1 MKRIRSWLGN
11 IAQAYR
17 LAKIHDRFVGL
28 KMLAIL
34 AVGLALTFAGATV
47 IGPFIIWYLL
57 GPTTVLLVVAFYF
70 GRTAETGAYTSV
82 EGTPGAAAVILQS
95 MRGAWFSTPGVAVNR
110 QQDLVHRLVSR
121 KGVMLISEGPASRV
135 APLLAGERKRT
146 ARYLPEDVTVLEVQT
161 GREPGQVPIPT
172 LARYLR
178 KAPKV
183 LKASEVTELRRR
195 LAALGNA
202 AQTMPMPKG
211 PMPRNAKAARAMMR
225 R

>member
-1 MKRIRSWLGN
+1 MKRIRSWWGN

-17 LAKIHDRFVGL
+17 LAKVRDRFVGL
-28 KMLAIL
+28 KMSAIA
-34 AVGLALTFAGATV
+34 AVGLAVTYAGGLV
-47 IGPFIIWYLL
+47 VGPFIIWVLL
-57 GPTTVLLVVAFYF
+57 GSPMVMIAVAYYF
-70 GRTAETGAYTSV
+70 GRTAETGAYASI
-82 EGTPGAAAVILQS
+82 EGQPGAAAAVLQS

-121 KGVMLISEGPASRV
+121 KGIMLISEGPASRV
-135 APLLAGERKRT
+135 TPLLTAERKRT
-146 ARYLPEDVTVLEVQT
+146 ARYLPEDTTVIELQT
-161 GREPGQVPIPT
+161 GREHGQIPVPD

-183 LKASEVTELRRR
+183 LKPAEVTELRRR